1 MTYGQW
7 IQYLRKNLDSFQY
20 PGSAYYHKVTLAV
33 LDVALLAGSRS
44 RLIDTL
50 RSRDRP
56 VGKVRD
62 CLLYTEFAFRLY
74 KCINVSRETIGR
86 YTDD

>member
-20 PGSAYYHKVTLAV
+20 SGSAYHHKVTSAV
-33 LDVALLAGSRS
+33 LDVALLAGSRQ

-56 VGKVRD
+56 IGKIRD

-74 KCINVSRETIGR
+74 KYINVSRETIGR